1 MIAPMERS
9 LFGFIIR
16 YSKREQLLI
25 VPLVVASMLIYFS
38 MLDLPKAIINEA
50 IQGKRFPTAE
60 ATVAFLKVQ
69 FKLPELF
76 GGETLRL
83 FDGFALH
90 QVPYL
95 FALTFAFLALI
106 VVNGGLKFQ
115 INTMKGWLGER
126 MLRRLRY
133 ALFDRILRF
142 PLARFRR
149 VKSAELATMIKD
161 EVEPLGGFVGE
172 SLITPLFLAGE
183 ALTALFFIMFQH
195 AYLGMVALGV
205 VAAQAVI
212 IPKLRRR
219 LLALAKQ
226 RQLSARHLAGRIAE
240 VADGVI
246 EVHAN
251 DTSNY
256 ERAEISSRLGRIFRI
271 RFEFFQRK
279 FMIKFLNNFLSQVA
293 PFLFY
298 LVGGYLVIAGRLD
311 IGTLVAV
318 IAAYKDLPSPI
329 KELIDWDQQRL
340 DVQIKYT
347 QVVEQFTAED
357 MAPAELQTPIPAPQ
371 LPHSGKLRVS
381 NLTLEG
387 EAGSKLIDGVS
398 FEVGLDQHIAILGSH
413 AAGVGE
419 LTQMLARL
427 VAPSSGQVEVGGI
440 DITKAPEA
448 VTGRALAYVGPA
460 AYLFPASVRD
470 NLLYGLKHYPLRE
483 REYKGAELEEYE
495 FQMQEAKRTDSTPL
509 DFGADW
515 TDYQAAGASSPAD
528 MDTLIAETLKT
539 VELEETIFELGLRS
553 AVDAAS
559 HPGLAES
566 VLRAR
571 DAIRA
576 RLAAPGMQG
585 LVEQFDA
592 ERYNRNATLA
602 ENLLFG
608 TPIGKATFDIENL
621 AGNEYVRHVLRETA
635 LTDDLLRTGHKL
647 AETMVE
653 LFSGLPPGHEF
664 FERFSFIKQD
674 DLPEVKAVLARV
686 VDEGLEKIADADRG
700 LLLALPFKM
709 ISARHRLGLIDEA
722 FEARILQAR
731 RYFADHLPPDMRGGI
746 EFFDAARYNGAATL
760 QDNILFGKVATGQA
774 QAGTR
779 IAAML
784 HEVLEELKLRPQV
797 ASIGLGY
804 QVGVGGARLPS
815 ADRQKVA
822 IARAL
827 LKRPAVLILD
837 QAAAGLDGGSQNR
850 IVASILESRRGR
862 CVFWALQ
869 RNDLAERFGHALV
882 MERGRLAEQGR
893 FADLKSSGGA
903 LQKML
908 NAG

>member
-1 MIAPMERS
+1 MERS
-9 LFGFIIR
+9 LFAFIFR

-50 IQGKRFPTAE
+50 IQGKRFPVPE
-60 ATVAFLKVQ
+60 ATVAFMKLHFSLPGFLGGGQVQ
-69 FKLPELF
+69 
-76 GGETLRL
+76 L

-90 QVPYL
+90 QLPYL
-95 FALTFAFLALI
+95 FALTFAFLTLI

-149 VKSAELATMIKD
+149 VKSAELSTMIKD

-172 SLITPLFLAGE
+172 SMITPLFLAGE
-183 ALTALFFIMFQH
+183 ALTAMFFILYQH
-195 AYLGMVALGV
+195 VYLGLIAIGV
-205 VAAQAVI
+205 VGAQALI

-219 LLALAKQ
+219 LLVLAKARQ
-226 RQLSARHLAGRIAE
+226 LGARQLSGRIAE

-246 EVHAN
+246 EVHAH

-256 ERAEISSRLGRIFRI
+256 ERAEISSRLGTIFRI
-271 RFEFFQRK
+271 RFEFYQRK
-279 FMIKFLNNFLSQVA
+279 FMIKFLNNFLSQVG

-298 LVGGYLVIAGRLD
+298 LVGGYLVIAGSLD

-347 QVVEQFTAED
+347 QVVEQFTDED
-357 MAPAELQTPIPAPQ
+357 MMPAELQAPVPAPQ
-371 LPHSGKLRVS
+371 LPSAGKLRVS
-381 NLTLEG
+381 NLTLAG

-398 FEVGLDQHIAILGSH
+398 FEVGLDQHVAILGSH
-413 AAGVGE
+413 AAGVAE

-427 VAPSSGQVEVGGI
+427 VVPSSGQIDVGGTDMI
-440 DITKAPEA
+440 KAPEA
-448 VTGRALAYVGPA
+448 VTGRAMAYVGPA
-460 AYLFPASVRD
+460 AYLFPTSVRD
-470 NLLYGLKHYPLRE
+470 NLLYGLKHHPLSE
-483 REYKGAELEEYE
+483 RTYE
-495 FQMQEAKRTDSTPL
+495 GKALKEFDFQMSEAKRTDSTLL
-509 DFGADW
+509 DFHADW
-515 TDYQAAGASSPAD
+515 TDYQAAGASSPQE
-528 MDTLIAETLKT
+528 IETRIVEVLKT

-553 AVDAAS
+553 AVDAAD

-571 DAIRA
+571 ESIRA

-592 ERYNRNATLA
+592 GRYNRNATLA

-608 TPIGKATFDIENL
+608 TPIGKKIFDIENL
-621 AGNEYVRHVLRETA
+621 AGNEYVRRVLRETGLA
-635 LTDDLLRTGHKL
+635 DDLLKTGHKL

-653 LFSGLPPGHEF
+653 LFSGLAPGHEF

-674 DLPEVKAVLARV
+674 DLPEVKAVLGRV
-686 VDEGLEKIADADRG
+686 ADAGPEKIEAVDRD
-700 LLLALPFKM
+700 LLMALPFKL

-722 FEARILQAR
+722 FEARILRAR
-731 RYFADHLPPDMRGGI
+731 RHFAEQLPADMRGGI

-774 QAGTR
+774 QAGNR

-804 QVGVGGARLPS
+804 QVGVGGARLSS

-827 LKRPAVLILD
+827 LKRPVVLILD
-837 QAAAGLDGGSQNR
+837 QAAAVLDGAAQNR
-850 IVASILESRRGR
+850 IVTSILESRTGSS
-862 CVFWALQ
+862 VFWALQ
-869 RNDLAERFGHALV
+869 RNDLAERFGHTLV
-882 MERGRLAEQGR
+882 MERGRLAEQGL

-903 LQKML
+903 LHKML

>member
-1 MIAPMERS
+1 MILPMERS

-50 IQGKRFPTAE
+50 IQGKRFPE
-60 ATVAFLKVQ
+60 AASTVAFLKIHLT
-69 FKLPELF
+69 LPSLL

-95 FALTFAFLALI
+95 IALTLAFLSLI

-172 SLITPLFLAGE
+172 SMITPLFLAGE
-183 ALTALFFIMFQH
+183 ALTALFFILFQH
-195 AYLGMVALGV
+195 LYLGLVALVV
-205 VAAQAVI
+205 VATQAII

-219 LLALAKQ
+219 LLVLSKQ

-256 ERAEISSRLGRIFRI
+256 ERAEISSRLGQIFRI
-271 RFEFFQRK
+271 RFELYQRK
-279 FMIKFLNNFLSQVA
+279 FMIKFLNNFLSQLA

-298 LVGGYLVIAGRLD
+298 LVGGYLVIKGTLD

-340 DVQIKYT
+340 DIGIKYT
-347 QVVEQFTAED
+347 QVVEQFTVD
-357 MAPAELQTPIPAPQ
+357 DLVPAARHVPILAPQ
-371 LPHSGKLRVS
+371 LPQSGAVRVS

-398 FEVGLDQHIAILGSH
+398 FEVGLDQHVAILGSH

-419 LTQMLARL
+419 LTQMLACL
-427 VAPSSGQVEVGGI
+427 VPPSSGQVEIGGI
-440 DITKAPEA
+440 DMTKAPEA

-460 AYLFPASVRD
+460 AYLFPTSVRD

-483 REYKGAELEEYE
+483 RTYEGAELEEYE
-495 FQMQEAKRTDSTPL
+495 FQMKEAKRTDSTLL
-509 DFGADW
+509 DFGSDW
-515 TDYQAAGASSPAD
+515 TDYQAAGASNAQE
-528 MDTLIAETLKT
+528 MEARIAEVLKV
-539 VELEETIFELGLRS
+539 VELEEAIFELGLRS

-559 HPGLAES
+559 HPGLAEN

-571 DAIRA
+571 GAIRA

-592 ERYNRNATLA
+592 ARYNRNATLA

-608 TPIGKATFDIENL
+608 TPIGKKTFDIENL

-635 LTDDLLRTGHKL
+635 LTEDLLKTGHKL

-686 VDEGLEKIADADRG
+686 ADAGLEKTGDADRD
-700 LLLALPFKM
+700 LMLALPFKM

-722 FEARILQAR
+722 FEARILEAR
-731 RYFADHLPPDMRGGI
+731 RYFAEHLPPQMRGGV

-774 QAGTR
+774 QASTR

-784 HEVLEELKLRPQV
+784 QEVLEELKLRPQV
-797 ASIGLGY
+797 TSIGLGY
-804 QVGVGGARLPS
+804 QVGVAGARLPS

-827 LKRPAVLILD
+827 LKRPVVLILD
-837 QAAAGLDGGSQNR
+837 QAAASLDGGSQNR
-850 IVASILESRRGR
+850 IVANMLATRRGR
-862 CVFWALQ
+862 SVFWALQ
-869 RNDLAERFGHALV
+869 RNDLAERFGHTLV

-893 FADLKSSGGA
+893 FTDLKSSGGA
-903 LQKML
+903 LQKIL

>member
-1 MIAPMERS
+1 MILPVERS
-9 LFGFIIR
+9 LFSFIFR

-50 IQGKRFPTAE
+50 IQGKRFPE
-60 ATVAFLKVQ
+60 ASSTVAFLQ
-69 FKLPELF
+69 LHFTLPAFL
-76 GGETLRL
+76 GGGTLRL
-83 FDGFALH
+83 FDGVALH
-90 QVPYL
+90 QLPYL

-172 SLITPLFLAGE
+172 SMITPLFLAGE

-195 AYLGMVALGV
+195 VYLGLVALGV
-205 VAAQAVI
+205 VAAQATI
-212 IPKLRRR
+212 IPRLRRR
-219 LLALAKQ
+219 LLVLAKQ
-226 RQLSARHLAGRIAE
+226 RQLSARQLSGRIAE

-271 RFEFFQRK
+271 RFEFYQRK
-279 FMIKFLNNFLSQVA
+279 FMIKFLNNFLSQLA

-347 QVVEQFTAED
+347 QVIEQFTADD
-357 MAPAELQTPIPAPQ
+357 MLPAELQAPIAAPQ
-371 LPHSGKLRVS
+371 LPGAGAVRVS
-381 NLTLEG
+381 NLTLAG
-387 EAGSKLIDGVS
+387 EAGSKLVEGVT
-398 FEVGLDQHIAILGSH
+398 FEVPLDRHVAILGSH

-419 LTQMLARL
+419 LAQMLARL
-427 VAPSSGQVEVGGI
+427 VPPSSGSLEIGGI
-440 DITKAPEA
+440 DMIKAPEA
-448 VTGRALAYVGPA
+448 VTGRALAYVGPT
-460 AYLFPASVRD
+460 AYLFPVSVRE

-483 REYKGAELEEYE
+483 RTYEAEELAEYE
-495 FQMQEAKRTDSTPL
+495 FQMKEAKRTDSTPL

-515 TDYQAAGASSPAD
+515 TDYQAAGVSDPGDIDAR
-528 MDTLIAETLKT
+528 IVEVLKT

-553 AVDAAS
+553 AVDAAK
-559 HPGLAES
+559 HPGLAEN

-571 DAIRA
+571 EAIRA
-576 RLAAPGMQG
+576 RLAAPGMLD
-585 LVEQFDA
+585 LVERFDA

-608 TPIGKATFDIENL
+608 MPIGKATFDIENL
-621 AGNEYVRHVLRETA
+621 AGNEYVRHVLRETGLA
-635 LTDDLLRTGHKL
+635 DGLLKTGHKL

-674 DLPEVKAVLARV
+674 DLPEVKAALARV
-686 VDEGLEKIADADRG
+686 AEAGLDRTGPADRD
-700 LLLALPFKM
+700 LLMALPFKM

-731 RYFADHLPPDMRGGI
+731 RHFAEHLPADMRGGI

-779 IAAML
+779 IASML
-784 HEVLEELKLRPQV
+784 HEVLQELKLRPQV
-797 ASIGLGY
+797 VAIGLGY
-804 QVGVGGARLPS
+804 QVGVGGTRLAS
-815 ADRQKVA
+815 GDRQKVA

-837 QAAAGLDGGSQNR
+837 QAAANLDGGSQNR
-850 IVASILESRRGR
+850 VVASILESRRGQ

-869 RNDLAERFGHALV
+869 RNDLAERFDHTLV

-893 FADLKSSGGA
+893 FEDLKSSGGA
-903 LQKML
+903 LHKML

>member
-1 MIAPMERS
+1 MERS
-9 LFGFIIR
+9 LFGFILR

-25 VPLVVASMLIYFS
+25 VPLVVAANLIYFS

-50 IQGKRFPTAE
+50 IQGKRFPVPE
-60 ATVAFLKVQ
+60 ATVAFLKVH
-69 FKLPELF
+69 FTLPHFL
-76 GGETLRL
+76 GGETIRL

-90 QVPYL
+90 QLPYL
-95 FALTFAFLALI
+95 YALTFAFLSLI
-106 VVNGGLKFQ
+106 VVNGGLRFQ

-172 SLITPLFLAGE
+172 SLITPLALAGE
-183 ALTALFFIMFQH
+183 ALTAMFFIMFQH
-195 AYLGMVALGV
+195 VYLGLIALGV
-205 VAAQAVI
+205 VGAQAII

-219 LLALAKQ
+219 LLVLAKQ
-226 RQLSARHLAGRIAE
+226 RQLGARQLSGRIAE
-240 VADGVI
+240 VADGVT

-256 ERAEISSRLGRIFRI
+256 ERAEISSRLGTIFRI
-271 RFEFFQRK
+271 RFEFYQRK
-279 FMIKFLNNFLSQVA
+279 FMIKFLNNFLSQVG

-298 LVGGYLVIAGRLD
+298 VVGGYLVIKGSLD

-347 QVVEQFTAED
+347 QVVEQFTVDD
-357 MAPAELQTPIPAPQ
+357 MTPPERQEPAQAPQ
-371 LPHSGKLRVS
+371 LPQSGVVRVS

-387 EAGSKLIDGVS
+387 EAGSKLIDGVT
-398 FEVGLDQHIAILGSH
+398 FEVGIDQHVAILGSH

-440 DITKAPEA
+440 DMTKAPES
-448 VTGRALAYVGPA
+448 VTGRAIAYVGPA
-460 AYLFPASVRD
+460 AYLFPTSVRD
-470 NLLYGLKHYPLRE
+470 NLLYGLKHYPLRARTYE
-483 REYKGAELEEYE
+483 GKELAAHE
-495 FQMQEAKRTDSTPL
+495 FQMKEATRTDSTLL
-509 DFGADW
+509 DFNADW
-515 TDYQAAGASSPAD
+515 TDYAAAGASSPED
-528 MDTLIAETLKT
+528 MDARIVEVLKT

-553 AVDAAS
+553 AVDATN
-559 HPGLAES
+559 HPGLAEN

-571 DAIRA
+571 EAIRA

-592 ERYNRNATLA
+592 GRYNRNATLA

-608 TPIGKATFDIENL
+608 TLIGKAKFDVENL
-621 AGNEYVRHVLRETA
+621 AGNEYVRRVLRETGLA
-635 LTDDLLRTGHKL
+635 DDMLKTGHKL

-686 VDEGLEKIADADRG
+686 ADAGLEKIEEADRD
-700 LLLALPFKM
+700 LLMALPFKM

-731 RYFADHLPPDMRGGI
+731 RYFAEHLPAELRDGI
-746 EFFDAARYNGAATL
+746 EFFDAARYNGTAML

-774 QAGTR
+774 QAVNR
-779 IAAML
+779 IGAML
-784 HEVLEELKLRPQV
+784 REVLEEQKLRPQIV
-797 ASIGLGY
+797 SIGLGY
-804 QVGVGGARLPS
+804 QVGVGGTRLS
-815 ADRQKVA
+815 SSDRQKIA

-827 LKRPAVLILD
+827 LKRPVVLILD
-837 QAAAGLDGGSQNR
+837 QAAAGLDGGTQNR
-850 IVASILESRRGR
+850 IVASVLEASKGR

-869 RNDLAERFGHALV
+869 RNDLAERFGHTLV

-893 FADLKSSGGA
+893 FEDLKSSGGA
-903 LQKML
+903 LHKML

>member
-1 MIAPMERS
+1 MERS

-50 IQGKRFPTAE
+50 IQGKRFPVPE
-60 ATVAFLKVQ
+60 ATVAFLKVH
-69 FKLPELF
+69 FTLPAFL

-90 QVPYL
+90 QLPYL
-95 FALTFAFLALI
+95 VALTFAFLALI

-133 ALFDRILRF
+133 ALFDHILRF

-149 VKSAELATMIKD
+149 VKSAELSTMIKD
-161 EVEPLGGFVGE
+161 EIEPLGGFVGE

-183 ALTALFFIMFQH
+183 ALTAMFFIMFQH
-195 AYLGMVALGV
+195 TYLGLIALGV
-205 VAAQAVI
+205 VGTQAFV

-219 LLALAKQ
+219 LLVLAKE
-226 RQLSARHLAGRIAE
+226 RQLSARQLAGRIAE
-240 VADGVI
+240 VADGAV
-246 EVHAN
+246 EVHAH

-256 ERAEISSRLGRIFRI
+256 ERAEISWRLGRIFRI
-271 RFEFFQRK
+271 RFEFYQRK
-279 FMIKFLNNFLSQVA
+279 FLIKFLNNFLSQVG
-293 PFLFY
+293 PFLYY

-340 DVQIKYT
+340 DGQIKYT
-347 QVVEQFTAED
+347 QVMEQFTVED
-357 MAPAELQTPIPAPQ
+357 LAPAEMQAPMASPALPQ
-371 LPHSGKLRVS
+371 LSPQSGGVRAT
-381 NLTLEG
+381 NLTLAG
-387 EAGSKLIDGVS
+387 EAGTKLIDGVS
-398 FEVGLDQHIAILGSH
+398 FDIGLDQHVAILGSH
-413 AAGVGE
+413 AAGVAE

-427 VAPSSGQVEVGGI
+427 VVPSSGRLEVGGF
-440 DITKAPEA
+440 DMTKAPEA
-448 VTGRALAYVGPA
+448 VTGRALAYVGPS
-460 AYLFPASVRD
+460 AYLFPTSVRE
-470 NLLYGLKHYPLRE
+470 NLMYGLKHYPIREAAYEGEALEEREFQLRE
-483 REYKGAELEEYE
+483 VR
-495 FQMQEAKRTDSTPL
+495 RTDSTPL
-509 DFGADW
+509 DFNADW
-515 TDYQAAGASSPAD
+515 TDYQAAGASGPED
-528 MDTLIAETLKT
+528 MELRIVEMLKT
-539 VELEETIFELGLRS
+539 VELEEAIFEFGLRS
-553 AVDAAS
+553 AVDPA
-559 HPGLAES
+559 HYPGLADS
-566 VLRAR
+566 VLRGR
-571 DAIRA
+571 EAIRA

-608 TPIGKATFDIENL
+608 TPVGKIFDIENL
-621 AGNEYVRHVLRETA
+621 AGNDYVRHVLRETG
-635 LTDDLLRTGHKL
+635 LSDDLLKTGHKL
-647 AETMVE
+647 AETMIE

-664 FERFSFIKQD
+664 FERFSFIRQD
-674 DLPEVKAVLARV
+674 DLPEVKAVLARAA
-686 VDEGLEKIADADRG
+686 DAGLEGIEQVDRE
-700 LLLALPFKM
+700 LLMALPFKM

-722 FEARILQAR
+722 FEARILHAR
-731 RYFADHLPPDMRGGI
+731 RYFAEHLPAGMRRGV

-774 QAGTR
+774 QASTR
-779 IAAML
+779 IGAML
-784 HEVLEELKLRPQV
+784 HDVLEELQLRPQV
-797 ASIGLGY
+797 VSIGLSY
-804 QVGVGGARLPS
+804 QVGVGGARLS
-815 ADRQKVA
+815 SSDRQKVA

-837 QAAAGLDGGSQNR
+837 QAAAVLDGGSQNR
-850 IVASILESRRGR
+850 VVNSILECRRGR
-862 CVFWALQ
+862 SVFWALQ
-869 RNDLAERFGHALV
+869 RNDLAERFGHVLV
-882 MERGRLAEQGR
+882 MERGRLVEQGR

-903 LQKML
+903 LQRLL

>member
-1 MIAPMERS
+1 MERS

-25 VPLVVASMLIYFS
+25 VPLVVAANLIYFS

-50 IQGKRFPTAE
+50 IQGRRFPE
-60 ATVAFLKVQ
+60 ATSTVAFLKVHVA
-69 FKLPELF
+69 LPAFL
-76 GGETLRL
+76 GGESIRV

-90 QVPYL
+90 QLPYL
-95 FALTFAFLALI
+95 FALTFAFLSLI
-106 VVNGGLKFQ
+106 VVNGGLRFQ

-172 SLITPLFLAGE
+172 SLITPLALAGE
-183 ALTALFFIMFQH
+183 ALTAMFFIMFQH
-195 AYLGMVALGV
+195 VYLGLIALGV
-205 VAAQAVI
+205 VGAQAII

-219 LLALAKQ
+219 LLVLAKQ
-226 RQLSARHLAGRIAE
+226 RQLGARQLSGRIAE
-240 VADGVI
+240 VADGVT

-256 ERAEISSRLGRIFRI
+256 ERAEISSRLGTIFRI
-271 RFEFFQRK
+271 RFEFYQRK
-279 FMIKFLNNFLSQVA
+279 FMIKFLNNFLSQVG

-298 LVGGYLVIAGRLD
+298 VVGGYLVIKGSLD

-347 QVVEQFTAED
+347 QVVEQFTVDD
-357 MAPAELQTPIPAPQ
+357 MTPPELQEPTQAPQ
-371 LPHSGKLRVS
+371 LPQSGVVRVS

-387 EAGSKLIDGVS
+387 EAGSKLIEGVT
-398 FEVGLDQHIAILGSH
+398 FEVGIDQHVAILGSH

-427 VAPSSGQVEVGGI
+427 VVPSSGQVEVGGI
-440 DITKAPEA
+440 NMTKAPEA
-448 VTGRALAYVGPA
+448 VTGRAIAYVGPA
-460 AYLFPASVRD
+460 AYLFPNSVRD
-470 NLLYGLKHYPLRE
+470 NLLYGLKHYPLRARTYE
-483 REYKGAELEEYE
+483 GKELDAHE
-495 FQMQEAKRTDSTPL
+495 FQMKEAKRTDSTLL
-509 DFGADW
+509 DFNADW
-515 TDYQAAGASSPAD
+515 TDYAAAGASSPED
-528 MDTLIAETLKT
+528 MDARIVEVLKT

-553 AVDAAS
+553 AVDATKL
-559 HPGLAES
+559 PGLTEN

-592 ERYNRNATLA
+592 ARYNRNATLA

-608 TPIGKATFDIENL
+608 TLIGKVKFDIENL
-621 AGNEYVRHVLRETA
+621 AGNEYVRLVLRETGLA
-635 LTDDLLRTGHKL
+635 DDILKTGQKL

-686 VDEGLEKIADADRG
+686 ADAGLEKIADADRDM
-700 LLLALPFKM
+700 LMALPFKM

-731 RYFADHLPPDMRGGI
+731 RYFAEHLPAELRDGI
-746 EFFDAARYNGAATL
+746 EFFDAARYNGNATL

-774 QAGTR
+774 QAVNR
-779 IAAML
+779 IGAML
-784 HEVLEELKLRPQV
+784 HEVLEEQKLRPQV
-797 ASIGLGY
+797 VSIGLGY
-804 QVGVGGARLPS
+804 QVGVGGARLS
-815 ADRQKVA
+815 SSDRQKIA

-827 LKRPAVLILD
+827 LKRPVVLILD
-837 QAAAGLDGGSQNR
+837 QAAAGLDVGAQNR
-850 IVASILESRRGR
+850 IVANVLEASKGR

-869 RNDLAERFGHALV
+869 RNDLAERFGHTLV

-893 FADLKSSGGA
+893 FDDLKTRGGA

>member
-1 MIAPMERS
+1 MERS
-9 LFGFIIR
+9 LFAYIIR
-16 YSKREQLLI
+16 YSKREQALI

-50 IQGKRFPTAE
+50 IQGKRFPTPE
-60 ATVAFLKVQ
+60 TTVAFLKVH
-69 FKLPELF
+69 FTLPAFL

-83 FDGFALH
+83 FDGFPLF

-133 ALFDRILRF
+133 ALFDHILRF
-142 PLARFRR
+142 PLSRFRR
-149 VKSAELATMIKD
+149 VKSAELSTMIKD

-183 ALTALFFIMFQH
+183 ALTAMVFIMLQH
-195 AYLGMVALGV
+195 VYLGLIALGV
-205 VAAQAVI
+205 VVAQAFV

-219 LLALAKQ
+219 LLVLAKE
-226 RQLSARHLAGRIAE
+226 RQLSARQLAGRIAE
-240 VADGVI
+240 VADGAV
-246 EVHAN
+246 EVHAH

-271 RFEFFQRK
+271 RFEFYQRK

-347 QVVEQFTAED
+347 QVIEQFTVED
-357 MAPAELQTPIPAPQ
+357 LAPPETQAPMASPALPQ
-371 LPHSGKLRVS
+371 SGAVRVT
-381 NLTLEG
+381 NLTVAG
-387 EAGSKLIDGVS
+387 EAGTKLIDGVS
-398 FEVGLDQHIAILGSH
+398 FDIGLDQHVAILGSH

-419 LTQMLARL
+419 LTQALARL
-427 VAPSSGQVEVGGI
+427 MAPSSGRLEVGGI
-440 DITKAPEA
+440 DITRAPEA
-448 VTGRALAYVGPA
+448 VTGRALAYVGPS
-460 AYLFPASVRD
+460 AYLFPTSVRE
-470 NLLYGLKHYPLRE
+470 NLLYGLKHYPIRDAAYEGEALAEREFQLRE
-483 REYKGAELEEYE
+483 V
-495 FQMQEAKRTDSTPL
+495 KRTGSTPL
-509 DFGADW
+509 DFNADW
-515 TDYQAAGASSPAD
+515 TDYQAAGASGPED
-528 MDTLIAETLKT
+528 MERRIVEMLKT
-539 VELEETIFELGLRS
+539 VELEEAIFEFGLRS
-553 AVDAAS
+553 AVDPEQY
-559 HPGLAES
+559 PGLAES
-566 VLRAR
+566 VLRGR
-571 DAIRA
+571 EAIRA

-592 ERYNRNATLA
+592 GRYNRNATLA

-608 TPIGKATFDIENL
+608 TTVGRIFDIEHLTAN
-621 AGNEYVRHVLRETA
+621 AYVRHVLRETG
-635 LTDDLLRTGHKL
+635 LSDDLLKTGHKL

-664 FERFSFIKQD
+664 FERFSFIRQD
-674 DLPEVKAVLARV
+674 DLPEVKAVLARA
-686 VDEGLEKIADADRG
+686 ADAGLDAIAVADRE
-700 LLLALPFKM
+700 LLTALPFKM

-731 RYFADHLPPDMRGGI
+731 RYFSEHLPAEMRRGV
-746 EFFDAARYNGAATL
+746 EFFDAARYNSAASL
-760 QDNILFGKVATGQA
+760 QDNILFGKLATGQA
-774 QAGTR
+774 QASSR
-779 IAAML
+779 IGAML
-784 HEVLEELKLRPQV
+784 HEVLDELQLRPQV
-797 ASIGLGY
+797 ISIGLSY
-804 QVGVGGARLPS
+804 QVGVGGARLS
-815 ADRQKVA
+815 SSDRQKVA

-837 QAAAGLDGGSQNR
+837 QAAAVLDGGSQNR
-850 IVASILESRRGR
+850 IVDSILECRRGR
-862 CVFWALQ
+862 SVFWALQ
-869 RNDLAERFGHALV
+869 RNDLAERFSHVLV
-882 MERGRLAEQGR
+882 MERGRLVEQGR
-893 FADLKSSGGA
+893 YADLKSSGGA
-903 LQKML
+903 LHKLL

>member
-1 MIAPMERS
+1 MERS

-50 IQGKRFPTAE
+50 IQGKRFPDA
-60 ATVAFLKVQ
+60 ASTVAFLKIHLT
-69 FKLPELF
+69 LPSLL

-95 FALTFAFLALI
+95 IALTLAFLSLI

-172 SLITPLFLAGE
+172 SMITPLFLAGE
-183 ALTALFFIMFQH
+183 ALTALFFILFQH
-195 AYLGMVALGV
+195 LYLGLVALGV
-205 VAAQAVI
+205 VATQAII
-212 IPKLRRR
+212 IPKLRRQ
-219 LLALAKQ
+219 LLVLSKQ
-226 RQLSARHLAGRIAE
+226 RQLSARQLAGRIAE

-256 ERAEISSRLGRIFRI
+256 ERAEISSRLGQIFRI
-271 RFEFFQRK
+271 RFELFQRK
-279 FMIKFLNNFLSQVA
+279 FMIKFLNNFLSQLA

-298 LVGGYLVIAGRLD
+298 LVGGYLVIKGRLD

-340 DVQIKYT
+340 DIGIKYT
-347 QVVEQFTAED
+347 QVVEQFTVD
-357 MAPAELQTPIPAPQ
+357 DLVPAERHAPVLSPQ
-371 LPHSGKLRVS
+371 LPQSGAVRVS

-398 FEVGLDQHIAILGSH
+398 FEVGLDQHVAILGSH

-419 LTQMLARL
+419 LTQMLACL
-427 VAPSSGQVEVGGI
+427 VAPSSGQVEIGGI
-440 DITKAPEA
+440 DMTKAPEA

-460 AYLFPASVRD
+460 AYLFPTSVRD

-483 REYKGAELEEYE
+483 RTYEGAELEEYE
-495 FQMQEAKRTDSTPL
+495 FQMKEAKRTDSMLL
-509 DFGADW
+509 DFGSDW
-515 TDYQAAGASSPAD
+515 TDYQAAGASNAQE
-528 MDTLIAETLKT
+528 MEARIAEVLKV
-539 VELEETIFELGLRS
+539 VELEEAIFELGLRS

-559 HPGLAES
+559 HPGLAEN

-571 DAIRA
+571 EAIRA

-592 ERYNRNATLA
+592 ARYNRNATLA

-608 TPIGKATFDIENL
+608 TPIGKKTFDIENL

-635 LTDDLLRTGHKL
+635 LTDDLLKTGHKL

-686 VDEGLEKIADADRG
+686 ADAGLERTEDADRD
-700 LLLALPFKM
+700 LMLALPFKM

-722 FEARILQAR
+722 FEARILEAR
-731 RYFADHLPPDMRGGI
+731 RYFAEHLPPQMRGGV

-774 QAGTR
+774 QASTR

-784 HEVLEELKLRPQV
+784 QEVLEELKLRPQV
-797 ASIGLGY
+797 TSIGLGY
-804 QVGVGGARLPS
+804 QVGVAGARLPS

-827 LKRPAVLILD
+827 LKRPVVLILD
-837 QAAAGLDGGSQNR
+837 QAAASLDGGSQNR
-850 IVASILESRRGR
+850 IVANMLETRRGR
-862 CVFWALQ
+862 SVFWALQ
-869 RNDLAERFGHALV
+869 RNDLAERFGHTLV

-893 FADLKSSGGA
+893 FTDLKSSGGA
-903 LQKML
+903 LQKIL